1 MTVHQIVL
9 LTINPYMTIFIARF
23 IAIYILGEFMRFYT
37 VTELRA
43 DAPRII
49 TELQETRKEVVVTKR
64 GKPVAL
70 IRLLEEGE
78 FQLKPQ
84 KKGGKHGKS
93 KRSL

>member
-9 LTINPYMTIFIARF
+9 LTINTEMPIFIVRI
-23 IAIYILGEFMRFYT
+23 IAIYLLEEFMRFYT
-37 VTELRA
+37 VTDLRA

-49 TELQETRKEVVVTKR
+49 TELQETRKEVVITKR

>member
-1 MTVHQIVL
+1 
-9 LTINPYMTIFIARF
+9 
-23 IAIYILGEFMRFYT
+23 MRFYT

-49 TELQETRKEVVVTKR
+49 SELEETEKVVVITKK

-70 IRLLEEGE
+70 IRLIEEGE

-84 KKGGKHGKS
+84 KKGGKHGKG